1 MLKELSFIYL
11 NLFNCVMLL
20 CLQKNRIRE
29 AAQRY
34 QYALKKFPNEN
45 PVEDTRTFKDL
56 KLNLLLNLSRCKRKL
71 NVSRTV

>member
-1 MLKELSFIYL
+1 
-11 NLFNCVMLL
+11 MLL

-34 QYALKKFPNEN
+34 QYALKKFPNED